1 MTDGVPSA
9 VPSSPLAAP
18 LAESPSVASQRGEAM
33 REIGSF
39 GAAAPADLGV
49 LPRGARVAGP
59 AKGFWRTSFERLIH
73 NRISMAALVV
83 LVLLAIASFSAP
95 LVAQAMGLDRDAMDL
110 TNRYLPPSR
119 EHWFG
124 TDEFGR
130 DYFIRILYGGQ
141 VSFLMGLGV
150 AAVVLA
156 IAIPLGLLAGYYGGL
171 IDDGFNWV
179 VQIMVCTPILF
190 VLILIVSWIPP
201 TPLSLALLIGLF
213 SWMGNARQARGLTL
227 QIKRSDYVMAARA
240 LGSQDG
246 RIMFRHISPNM
257 VSLMLVLA
265 GFDVVAGIL
274 AEAGLSFLGLGIRPP
289 IPSWGNMLTNSLN
302 YVFRAP
308 FLVVFPGL
316 AIGLMVLCVYMLTDG
331 LRDAFDPRLKG

>member
-1 MTDGVPSA
+1 
-9 VPSSPLAAP
+9 
-18 LAESPSVASQRGEAM
+18 
-33 REIGSF
+33 
-39 GAAAPADLGV
+39 
-49 LPRGARVAGP
+49 
-59 AKGFWRTSFERLIH
+59 
-73 NRISMAALVV
+73 
-83 LVLLAIASFSAP
+83 
-95 LVAQAMGLDRDAMDL
+95 MGLDRDAMDL
-110 TNRYLPPSR
+110 PTATSPSR

-150 AAVVLA
+150 ATVLA

-179 VQIMVCTPILF
+179 VQIMVSTPILF
-190 VLILIVSWIPP
+190 ALILIVSWIPP

-213 SWMGNARQARGLTL
+213 AWMGNARQARGLTL

-289 IPSWGNMLTNSLN
+289 SPPGATCSPTPSPTSSGPPSWSSSPAWPSGSWCSACTCS
-302 YVFRAP
+302 
-308 FLVVFPGL
+308 
-316 AIGLMVLCVYMLTDG
+316 DG